1 MKTFTFAEF
10 EAFINKA
17 SLTSGHDQGEVEEYQ
32 DDGHDHWYRPDMYS
46 GIIFNQLEHDG
57 IIIRCDTHFVHPV
70 GKPSMAKFSENRHS
84 IWLDE
89 GESFEIVD
97 DEEEEK
103 KDEDEGED
111 EFIERLL
118 FERGMLDFD
127 LSSLGKDDVIKV
139 DVDPGRDDE
148 TYTVY
153 SHLGLHIQFT
163 GEVVAEVQSS
173 GDFGHNFSGEIGS
186 WTVLALYR
194 TIGGRYICQLAEM
207 TIIQGRANRY
217 RAVVVDEITQVREFF
232 GEGWLADELYA
243 EIEVET

>member
-10 EAFINKA
+10 EAFIDKA

-32 DDGHDHWYRPDMYS
+32 DYGHDHWYRPDMYS
-46 GIIFNQLEHDG
+46 GYIFNQLEHDG
-57 IIIRCDTHFVHPV
+57 IIIRCVRHFIHPV
-70 GKPSMAKFSENRHS
+70 GKPSMAKLSENTHDTF
-84 IWLDE
+84 LDE

-97 DEEEEK
+97 DEE
-103 KDEDEGED
+103 DEDEYEDED
-111 EFIERLL
+111 EFIEMLL
-118 FERGMLDFD
+118 LERGMRDFD
-127 LSSLGKDDVIKV
+127 FSCLGKDDVINV

-153 SHLGLHIQFT
+153 SHLGPHIQFT
-163 GEVVAEVQSS
+163 GEIVAEVQSS
-173 GDFGHNFSGEIGS
+173 GEFGHKFSGEIGS

-207 TIIQGRANRY
+207 NIIQGRANRI